1 MAGVNIIPME
11 NTTQLSQE
19 NSQDNICQSQDKVV
33 KRKSKTRSTPTPILK
48 LTKSGSGS
56 KPRLKRTLKRK
67 PQFHDLSDGDMRYL
81 WAAYKKGAF
90 KDTIGLP
97 DDLTVTEFDQ
107 GLKDL
112 ILTTYDHSWVVE
124 VKIKDKYQPIGVL
137 FAMQAGVMTILG
149 DMVWFPW
156 ATRRA
161 RTESLINFVNEM
173 RSKTLLVWYS
183 NEEDKD
189 FYVYMA
195 RHGIARRVG
204 SIDGI
209 YKGQAPFWQG
219 RPK

>member
-1 MAGVNIIPME
+1 M
-11 NTTQLSQE
+11 
-19 NSQDNICQSQDKVV
+19 
-33 KRKSKTRSTPTPILK
+33 K
-48 LTKSGSGS
+48 LTKLVSDS
-56 KPRLKRTLKRK
+56 KPRPRLKKTLKRE
-67 PQFHDLSDGDMRYL
+67 PQFHDLGDGDMNYL

-90 KDTIGLP
+90 KSGSIEIQ
-97 DDLTVTEFDQ
+97 DDLTVNEFDSIFRDIV
-107 GLKDL
+107 LNN
-112 ILTTYDHSWVVE
+112 YNHSWIVE
-124 VKIKDKYQPIGVL
+124 VKIKDKYRPIGIL
-137 FAMQAGVMTILG
+137 FAMQAGMMTILG

-156 ATRRA
+156 STQRGKI
-161 RTESLINFVNEM
+161 ESLINFVNEI
-173 RSKTLLVWYS
+173 RNKTLLVWYS

>member
-1 MAGVNIIPME
+1 
-11 NTTQLSQE
+11 
-19 NSQDNICQSQDKVV
+19 
-33 KRKSKTRSTPTPILK
+33 
-48 LTKSGSGS
+48 
-56 KPRLKRTLKRK
+56 
-67 PQFHDLSDGDMRYL
+67 MRYL

-97 DDLTVTEFDQ
+97 DGLTVTEFDQ

-124 VKIKDKYQPIGVL
+124 VRIKDKYQPIGVL

-161 RTESLINFVNEM
+161 RTESLINFVNDM

-219 RPK
+219 KA